1 MKKKIFVGMMVLFLV
16 IVGFL
21 SIKAAS
27 GPQDR
32 LSQSG
37 SSKIGVIEINGMI
50 AGSSSVSLLASEV
63 ASAND
68 IMSAIRKACERSDIK
83 AVVLR
88 INSPGGTAAASQEIG
103 IELDKLRQTGK
114 PIITSMGDTCASG
127 GYWVACG
134 SDYIIANGTTL
145 TGSIGVIMELTNLEE
160 LYEKIGISSRVIKS
174 GEFKDIGSPS
184 RELTEEEHDLLQ
196 AIIDDSYQQFLDQV
210 RQGRKDKIKDQE
222 LVDVADG
229 RIFTG
234 RQALDVGLVD
244 SLGNYYD
251 AIKKAEEMADLAEDT
266 PIEILNT
273 SNFWE
278 RFALNMSI
286 SDLIN
291 STNIQ
296 IK

>member
-1 MKKKIFVGMMVLFLV
+1 MKKKIFIGMMVLFLV
-16 IVGFL
+16 IVGIL

-50 AGSSSVSLLASEV
+50 AGSSSVSILGNEM
-63 ASAND
+63 ASANE
-68 IMSAIRKACERSDIK
+68 IMSAIRKARERSDIK

-103 IELDKLRQTGK
+103 IELDKLRETGK
-114 PIITSMGDTCASG
+114 PIVTSMGDTCASG

-184 RELTEEEHDLLQ
+184 RDLTQEEHNILQ

-210 RQGRKDKIKDQE
+210 RKGRKDKINDQE
-222 LVDVADG
+222 LIDVADG

-234 RQALDVGLVD
+234 RQALEIGLVD
-244 SLGNYYD
+244 SIGNYYD
-251 AIKKAEEMADLAEDT
+251 AIKKAEEMAGLAEDT
-266 PIEILNT
+266 TIEILNT
-273 SNFWE
+273 SNFWD
-278 RFALNMSI
+278 RFTLNMSI

-291 STNIQ
+291 NSYLQ

>member
-1 MKKKIFVGMMVLFLV
+1 MVLFLI

-68 IMSAIRKACERSDIK
+68 IMSAIRKARERSDIK

-184 RELTEEEHDLLQ
+184 RELTEKEQELLQ

-222 LVDVADG
+222 LIDVADG

-251 AIKKAEEMADLAEDT
+251 AIKKAEEMAGLAEDT